1 MTGGAITKHDGSRGI
16 APPRVGAIL
25 VAAIVT
31 ACLLPFLGKAFHID
45 DPFYLWIAEQIQRDP
60 TDFYGF
66 KINWYGVRA
75 AMAEVSMHPPLLG
88 FYLAGLTALVGW
100 QETAIHAGMLLP
112 AISLVL
118 GIHALASRLSRHP
131 VPATLCAC
139 LTPAVLVS
147 ATTVMTD
154 ILMLGFWCW
163 ATVLWLDGLER
174 RQTPRL
180 LAAAFVMGLCALSK
194 FFGMSLVLLL
204 FAYTLFRERRLGLW
218 AVWLLV
224 PVVMMTGYDLFVH
237 ARYGVH
243 PLLSIASFSRMAR
256 ATAGM
261 SVAEE
266 ALLGLFFV
274 GGGLITSFFFVP
286 LLWRPRAL
294 AAGAAVMFLLAWP
307 IVQADQL
314 GGTDL
319 GELEARAAWLTQAV
333 VFAASGLFI
342 GVLVLA
348 DLIHRRDAGSI
359 LLALWIGG
367 VFAFSAFVNWTI
379 TARAVLPAVPAVGI
393 LVARRLEVRTP
404 AGGAITGARWVWPLL
419 AGGVL
424 SLLVAFSDHRLA
436 GSART
441 AAHHFTTQYQ
451 SENGALWFGGAWGF
465 QWYMQ
470 KLGAARLDF
479 SRSRLRKGDVI
490 VMPIP
495 NADFWEV
502 PRKPLELA
510 ATVQFPTLDWVTV
523 FSTDAGAGFYALE
536 RGPLPFVFGPN
547 PPERYQVWS
556 VQRPGRLKLL
566 PGPPHSLSRAHWVAD
581 RKSGK
586 PRRAHPAQ
594 GRARRPD
601 R

>member
-16 APPRVGAIL
+16 AAPWVGAIL

-31 ACLLPFLGKAFHID
+31 ACLLVFLGKAFHID

-66 KINWYGVRA
+66 RINWYGEQA
-75 AMAEVSMHPPLLG
+75 PMAEVSMHPPLLG

-118 GIHALASRLSRHP
+118 GIHALSSRLSRYP

-139 LTPAVLVS
+139 LTPVVLVS

-154 ILMLGFWCW
+154 VLMLGFWCW

-174 RQTPRL
+174 RHTPRL

-194 FFGMSLVLLL
+194 FFGMSLVPLL

-224 PVVMMTGYDLFVH
+224 PAAMMMGYDLFVH
-237 ARYGVH
+237 ASYGVH
-243 PLLSIASFSRMAR
+243 PLLSIASFSRFVREA
-256 ATAGM
+256 AGM
-261 SVAEE
+261 SLAEE
-266 ALLGLFFV
+266 ALIGLFFV

-294 AAGAAVMFLLAWP
+294 ATGAAVVLLLAWP

-342 GVLVLA
+342 GALVLA
-348 DLIHRRDAGSI
+348 DLIHRRDTGSI

-367 VFAFSAFVNWTI
+367 VFVFSAFANWTV
-379 TARAVLPAVPAVGI
+379 TARAVLPAAPAVGI

-424 SLLVAFSDHRLA
+424 SLLVAWSDHRLA
-436 GSART
+436 ASART
-441 AAHHFTTQYQ
+441 AAHHLTTQYQ
-451 SENGALWFGGAWGF
+451 TENRALWFGGAWGF

-490 VMPIP
+490 AIPIP

-502 PRKPLELA
+502 PQKPLKLA
-510 ATVQFPTLDWVTV
+510 ATLQFPTLDWLTV
-523 FSTDAGAGFYALE
+523 FSTTAGAGFHALL

-547 PPERYQVWS
+547 PPERYEVWT
-556 VQRPGRLKLL
+556 VRRPGRLELRPGRSSLL
-566 PGPPHSLSRAHWVAD
+566 KSAHWVPDRELGKRRRAD
-581 RKSGK
+581 RAPG
-586 PRRAHPAQ
+586 RRQ
-594 GRARRPD
+594 
-601 R
+601 